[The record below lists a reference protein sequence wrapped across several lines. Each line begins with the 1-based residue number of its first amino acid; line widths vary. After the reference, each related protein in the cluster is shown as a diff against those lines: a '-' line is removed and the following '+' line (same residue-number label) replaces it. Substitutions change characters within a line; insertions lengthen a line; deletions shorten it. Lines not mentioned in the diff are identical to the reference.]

1 MSVLIDANEA
11 GGVFGTVCATAVLQ
25 VCVCVWC
32 VGGLSQRCVGPRGVT
47 AERGRASGD
56 FQPSPRGW
64 DYGGGAADA
73 APMRPAGARPAAVTL
88 QR

>member
-1 MSVLIDANEA
+1 MQTKPEEYLEPFAQRPSSK
-11 GGVFGTVCATAVLQ
+11 
-25 VCVCVWC
+25 CVCVWC

>member
-1 MSVLIDANEA
+1 MQTKPEEYLEPFAQRPSSK
-11 GGVFGTVCATAVLQ
+11 C